1 MRLSIKLE
9 DIQAIVRY
17 ILMIVSS
24 VVLIFYM
31 NLSNAILWGLL
42 VGILGIL
49 GFRKMPRSMCDK
61 KTTISIGLFSLLIS
75 LFIVLGK
82 HLNIDATQMYHGT
95 ADVNYILSY
104 SNMDWIAILLISYC
118 VFQFMVLIKKMG
130 QQYRRQICTIHFECK
145 IQVKWILLFMVI
157 LFALWLPYLYTYYPG
172 FYFGDSSSNVAQA
185 LGIQP
190 LDNHHPVMYIL
201 LIRFCIKIGIWL
213 GNLARGLALFSL
225 IQMLFMAWGV
235 SYFVNWLQVRMGLG
249 RVISL
254 VMLCIY
260 GASPY
265 IAQYT
270 IAIWKDPIFSIA
282 VVLVTIC
289 LAECLLCEAMAKQ
302 KVGWYIKL
310 SLALFL
316 MVFSRNNG
324 IYIVYTLMI
333 IVIISLI
340 NRQIRKRTARLLL
353 VCAIVVGVSQYVMG
367 PIYNRCGV
375 VQSDEKVE
383 SYGILVAQMARTVV
397 MNGKLSEK
405 DLQYMNRMLPIDDY
419 QMAYTPCCVD
429 NMKWNPNFHKEMLDK
444 GFFKTYFSILK
455 KNPKIYFE
463 AWELQ
468 TYGFW
473 ALNQPIVNN
482 FEGNIVAGVP
492 RNIYP
497 ENGLGVE
504 GLALKT
510 VDVNSTQVKLFP
522 YTAKCIPVAYVHWLL
537 IGLALFALIRGN
549 WRRLVVLA
557 PALGLMATLIIASPI
572 CYWPRYGL
580 AQQLLLPLFIIMIF
594 VREGEANNG

>member
-1 MRLSIKLE
+1 
-9 DIQAIVRY
+9 
-17 ILMIVSS
+17 
-24 VVLIFYM
+24 
-31 NLSNAILWGLL
+31 
-42 VGILGIL
+42 
-49 GFRKMPRSMCDK
+49 
-61 KTTISIGLFSLLIS
+61 
-75 LFIVLGK
+75 
-82 HLNIDATQMYHGT
+82 
-95 ADVNYILSY
+95 
-104 SNMDWIAILLISYC
+104 
-118 VFQFMVLIKKMG
+118 
-130 QQYRRQICTIHFECK
+130 
-145 IQVKWILLFMVI
+145 MVI